1 MTLADA
7 DSSAAVNAVISVLVV
22 AFMGSGILCLLAMAA
37 AEFWKATAAPL
48 TQPVPPDA
56 DTQDPQP

>member
-22 AFMGSGILCLLAMAA
+22 AFLGSGVLCLLAMAA
-37 AEFWKATAAPL
+37 TEFWKATAGRL